1 MRSMQIKTA
10 AACDVEPVV
19 NAIALA
25 FSADPVAHWFFPE
38 PHHYKKYF
46 PGFVKAF
53 AGAAFK
59 HGSGDCIEDFSGA
72 ALWLPPGVH
81 PDEKALF
88 TLLQEAIPERNQAGV
103 FTLLERMDRNHPAEP
118 HWYLPMIGVE
128 PTKQGNGYGTA
139 LLMRGLERCDSEDKP
154 AYLESSS
161 PKNIPL
167 YERHG
172 FESCGVIQVGSSP
185 PLLPMLRRPRR
196 FEHRNE
202 SGEPLHQRIDHRLGG
217 DPIAR

>member
-1 MRSMQIKTA
+1 MRSIQIKA
-10 AACDVEPVV
+10 ATACDIDPVV

-25 FSADPVAHWFFPE
+25 FRADPVAHWFFPDRQR
-38 PHHYKKYF
+38 YLNYF

-53 AGAAFK
+53 AGAAFE

-88 TLLQEAIPERNQAGV
+88 TLLQHSIPKRDQANV
-103 FTLLERMDRNHPAEP
+103 FALLEQMDRNHPAEP

-128 PTKQGNGYGTA
+128 PAKQGNGYGTA
-139 LLMRGLERCDSEDKP
+139 LLKRGLERCDGEDKL

-172 FESCGVIQVGSSP
+172 FESIGAIQVGSSP
-185 PLLPMLRRPRR
+185 RLFPMLRKPRR
-196 FEHRNE
+196 PAQCGRNSVLLSHRIE
-202 SGEPLHQRIDHRLGG
+202 QQLDSGLMPR
-217 DPIAR
+217 